1 VIDSSLYQYLDTLLN
16 SGSGP
21 QWSIQEGKI
30 DFTKTA
36 PWVWFRRSST
46 IQERLLDGTPLDN
59 FTSQF
64 DVEIVSTDIDEVQ
77 ATTDFIK
84 AGLQSIVYLVMGE
97 TKVFS
102 VSVEDHQDDYVSR
115 TVLDT
120 DEGLHIAALFITFLH
135 RG

>member
-1 VIDSSLYQYLDTLLN
+1 VIDSSFFQYLDTLLN

-21 QWSIQEGKI
+21 QWGIQEGKV
-30 DFTKTA
+30 DFTKSI

-64 DVEIVSTDIDEVQ
+64 DVEIVSDDIDEMQ
-77 ATTDFIK
+77 ATADYIK
-84 AGLQSIVYLVMGE
+84 AELQTIVYIVMGE